1 MHRPQAPKGASGPDR
16 PLRAE
21 RRRGTLPEWG
31 GEAHS
36 ASLIPDAQS
45 FVAEHVVGDG
55 VQDGDICRTRTTTTT
70 LITNRP

>member
-1 MHRPQAPKGASGPDR
+1 MHRPQEPKGASGPGQPPR
-16 PLRAE
+16 VE
-21 RRRGTLPEWG
+21 RRRGALPEWG

-45 FVAEHVVGDG
+45 FVAERVVG
-55 VQDGDICRTRTTTTT
+55 DGDICRTRITTTT